1 MLIAAGGSSWGTCW
15 GSLKERSPLSRPPFS
30 HRENGDND
38 CPPIVK
44 GVLSML
50 RQEIREKH
58 QSQQLARYGCGHE
71 RLIKCPLCS
80 RSSGEPASVFSTSQI
95 LRITAG
101 WALSYFHL
109 PNPTSQHAS
118 ETRAILEHLT
128 SGPHRLD
135 LNSSCATLR
144 K

>member
-15 GSLKERSPLSRPPFS
+15 GSLKERSHFLGLRFHIGKTGIMTVHLLSRAYFQCCS
-30 HRENGDND
+30 KKY
-38 CPPIVK
+38 V
-44 GVLSML
+44 
-50 RQEIREKH
+50 EKH
-58 QSQQLARYGCGHE
+58 QSQQLELYGCGPE

-80 RSSGEPASVFSTSQI
+80 RGSGEPASVFSTSQS
-95 LRITAG
+95 LRIMAG

-118 ETRAILEHLT
+118 KTRAILEHLT